1 MTDAEYREMYAEYCA
16 EGGARPTER
25 GFAEFVSWRKKV
37 EALFEE
43 RDGEKTQRIAKK
55 SLDKCYCVWYYK
67 TY

>member
-1 MTDAEYREMYAEYCA
+1 MNETEYREMYAEYCV

-43 RDGEKTQRIAKK
+43 KDGEKT
-55 SLDKCYCVWYYK
+55 
-67 TY
+67 